1 MRQNGFTTKSPDV
14 CTCRNNKI
22 DQQGDGH
29 CIGWLHWA
37 MVAALARQNYFTEA
51 VANNKGL
58 TLYPSTQQ
66 CQLSM
71 DLVFATFTDN
81 EEFVQSATS

>member
-1 MRQNGFTTKSPDV
+1 
-14 CTCRNNKI
+14 
-22 DQQGDGH
+22 
-29 CIGWLHWA
+29 

-58 TLYPSTQQ
+58 TLYPSTQYPSTQQ

-71 DLVFATFTDN
+71 YLVQVLATFKHLQTMKSLFNPQLHD
-81 EEFVQSATS
+81 